1 MTVIDLGELR
11 DHPKPSPDRPR
22 PRAVGRPLRT
32 ALVSLLVLAT
42 LAGAAPAPGR
52 VAAVVPSSPVG
63 KAFFVDDLVVVDEP
77 VGEVTSGDRDLTAY
91 PMPERPASPPPR
103 AEPLWRVRVPVGGY
117 VQWIE
122 PHDDALLL
130 TVNSRTETDGETIAL
145 HARTGQVRWR
155 QPGIVRSG
163 RTGSLFLQR
172 MRDDGVWTLRAVDV
186 GSGRVTWSLGD
197 LPRSPDY
204 RLRDGAIDRVVVFGP
219 GDEVEVRDPANGAV
233 LARAGLRPDAF
244 AELSGLVVGD
254 LVVLIDDQ
262 TVTAYDLDRLERRW
276 VVPLPAV
283 EFVGPC
289 GEVLCTW
296 VRDGGL
302 QALDPATGALRWRT
316 SGWDAVM
323 ETRSGHLLVVTFRDG
338 RGWYGVLD
346 AGTGGQIADLG
357 DWSMLA
363 AVEPDGPL
371 VGIRPGRG
379 GRLTPYELD
388 LADVRLRALDAIPS
402 ASELCQAGPDGMMCR
417 RPDGSFG
424 VWRWPA

>member
-22 PRAVGRPLRT
+22 PRAAGRPLRT
-32 ALVSLLVLAT
+32 ALVSLLVLGT

-63 KAFFVDDLVVVDEP
+63 KAFVVGDLVVVDEP
-77 VGEVTSGDRDLTAY
+77 VDGVTSGDRDLTAY
-91 PMPERPASPPPR
+91 PMPERPANPPPR

-117 VQWIE
+117 IQWIE
-122 PHDDALLL
+122 PHDDTLLL
-130 TVNSRTETDGETIAL
+130 TVNSRAEADGETIAL

-155 QPGIVRSG
+155 QPGIARSG

-172 MRDDGVWTLRAVDV
+172 MRDDGAWTLRAVDP
-186 GSGRVTWSLGD
+186 GSGQLAWSLRD
-197 LPRSPDY
+197 LRSSPNY
-204 RLRDGAIDRVVVFGP
+204 RLRDGAVDRVVVFGP
-219 GDEVEVRDPANGAV
+219 GSGVEVRDPASGAV
-233 LARAGLRPDAF
+233 LARADPPPGAS
-244 AELSGLVVGD
+244 AELSGLVADD
-254 LVVLIDDQ
+254 LVLFIDDQ

-283 EFVGPC
+283 ESVGVC
-289 GEVLCTW
+289 GEVLCVW

-323 ETRSGHLLVVTFRDG
+323 EARSGRLLVATLRDN
-338 RGWYGVLD
+338 RSRYGVLD
-346 AGTGGQIADLG
+346 ASTGGQIADLG
-357 DWSMLA
+357 DWSLLA
-363 AVEPDGPL
+363 SVAPDGPL

-388 LADVRLRALDAIPS
+388 LADVRLRVLDAIPG
-402 ASELCQAGPDGMMCR
+402 ASELCQAGPSAMMCR